1 MKFKVS
7 KKLQVILCIVL
18 SCTTLS
24 GCIFTDSVRAMGK
37 AMGQQYSD
45 DKRESSEDD
54 EELASSKEETKSSEE
69 ESSNAS
75 ESTSQSQDKPTSN
88 PNMDAETIMVY
99 MVGSDL
105 ESEYG
110 NATLDLEEMMAAD
123 ADTEHNNIVVYTGGA
138 SKWHINGLSA
148 DTNTTLLLTKDNDF
162 DILDSHSAKNMGDPD
177 TLSDFINYCYDN
189 FESEHYSLV
198 LWNHGAGPVF
208 GFGVDENYQDL
219 LTAEE
224 MKTAFEDS
232 VGSRG
237 ERLEWIGFDACLM
250 NSLEIADLFAKYS
263 NYMIASQETE
273 PGWGWDYTFLSETTD
288 VPVSGEDMGKAII
301 DSYMEYSEEMF
312 KTYPRAYC
320 DLTLSCIDLNL
331 YQKAEDALDTCFTE
345 LDADLTIENY
355 PSLVRNREKTR
366 DFGTYAST
374 FDYGMVDA
382 IHLLGKIAS
391 DEPTSVQAI
400 RALED
405 MVVYERTNMYDA
417 NGISICYPD
426 FYEGNE
432 YTALCMET
440 QEEIDF
446 SSGYRGF
453 LNKYYNLQTSE
464 ELTTNWDITE
474 AETSVTTQEAEEEDV
489 ADTSDITLQLTKEQ
503 QKTYARGYFYILAN
517 VYDKNFNTH
526 GYENPEDLYMF
537 VHFGRSVEMDN
548 NGVLHASYSN
558 QALYMHDITNDTYS
572 EIPMILS
579 EQDSTEQET
588 RYTSSVMLHS
598 YGEGDSFDSWADWE
612 MESAS
617 LQIVVD
623 DENPNGVIRSA
634 VPLDDS
640 TNPNKQLLDL
650 DDFDSME
657 VMARASYPTWDAEGN
672 MMEFF
677 EWEHSGCL
685 YGFSQD
691 LNNEYALEMRPI
703 DDPENYVCMFAIKD
717 VQGNITYSELIPL
730 G

>member
-1 MKFKVS
+1 MKIKVS
-7 KKLQVILCIVL
+7 KKLQIILCIVL
-18 SCTTLS
+18 SCTTFT

-37 AMGQQYSD
+37 AMGEYQSKQD
-45 DKRESSEDD
+45 DKDVSEDD
-54 EELASSKEETKSSEE
+54 ESLASLDEE
-69 ESSNAS
+69 ESSEA
-75 ESTSQSQDKPTSN
+75 ESTSEVENTSQSENKPSSN

-110 NATLDLEEMMAAD
+110 NATLDLEEMMAAG

-138 SKWHINGLSA
+138 SKWHIQGLSA
-148 DTNTTLLLTKDNDF
+148 DTNSTLLLTEDNEF
-162 DILDSHSAKNMGDPD
+162 EILDSHSAKNMGNPD

-198 LWNHGAGPVF
+198 LWNHGSGPVF
-208 GFGVDENYQDL
+208 GFGVDENYGDL
-219 LTAEE
+219 LTADE

-232 VGSRG
+232 VGARG
-237 ERLEWIGFDACLM
+237 ERFEWIGFDACLM
-250 NSLEIADLFAKYS
+250 NSLEIADLLAKYS

-273 PGWGWDYTFLSETTD
+273 PGWGWNYEFLSETSD
-288 VPVSGEDMGKAII
+288 APVSGEDMGKAII
-301 DSYMEYSEEMF
+301 DTYMEYSEAMF
-312 KTYPRAYC
+312 EAYPRAYC

-331 YQKAEDALDTCFTE
+331 YQKAEDALDTCFAE

-355 PSLVRNREKTR
+355 PSIVRNREKTR

-391 DEPTSVQAI
+391 DEPTSIQAI

-417 NGISICYPD
+417 NGISICYPN
-426 FYEGNE
+426 FYEGNG
-432 YTALCMET
+432 YTALCMDT

-446 SSGYRGF
+446 SSGFRGF
-453 LNKYYNLQTSE
+453 LSKYYNLQTSE
-464 ELTTNWDITE
+464 EFTTNWDITE
-474 AETSVTTQEAEEEDV
+474 AETSVTTHEAEETDV
-489 ADTSDITLQLTKEQ
+489 ADTSDITLQLTPEQ
-503 QKTYARGYFYILAN
+503 QTTYAAGYFYILAN
-517 VYDKNFNTH
+517 VHGLGYNTDN
-526 GYENPEDLYMF
+526 YENPEDLYMF
-537 VHFGRSVEMDN
+537 VHFGKSVEMDD

-558 QALYMHDITNDTYS
+558 QALYMHDITDGTYS
-572 EIPMILS
+572 ETPMILM
-579 EQDSTEQET
+579 EQDSTEHET
-588 RYTSSVMLHS
+588 RYTSNVILHNYS
-598 YGEGDSFDSWADWE
+598 DGGIYDWE
-612 MESAS
+612 IESAS
-617 LQIVVD
+617 LQIVVN

-634 VPLDDS
+634 IPLDEDD

-650 DDFDSME
+650 DDFDQMD

-672 MMEFF
+672 MMEFYD
-677 EWEHSGCL
+677 WENSGCF

-691 LNNEYALEMRPI
+691 LTHEYELEMRPI
-703 DDPENYVCMFAIKD
+703 VTPENYVCMFAVKD
-717 VQGNITYSELIPL
+717 VQGNVTYSELIPL